1 MAFITGLLNYFAE
14 NGSQIFSLLLEHIRL
29 TAIAVGVA
37 ILIGVPLGIL
47 ICYIRKASKPVL
59 GVANVIQA
67 IPSMALLGFAIPL
80 LGIGTVPAVVV
91 VVLYSLLPIIKNTYA
106 GIQGINPEMV
116 EAAKGIGMSKF
127 QVLYK
132 VQIPQALPVIMAG
145 VRISSVTAVGLMTM
159 AAFIGG
165 GGLGVLVFA
174 GIRTVDN
181 YQIIAGALP
190 ACLLALLVDFIFG
203 VVEKLVTPI
212 SLQLTSQKNPKKTR
226 RTQKII
232 LAVTALVLVVLF
244 AWNGVS
250 SAISKMR
257 SGDTIAIGSKDFT
270 EQIILCHMMGD
281 LIEDNTD
288 LTVERIPSLGGAQV
302 VMSAITSGQ
311 VDLYM
316 DYTGTCYADTLG
328 YDPITDVQKVYD
340 TVVKDFDEKYDLTV
354 LDQTFNNTYTLAML
368 PERAKELGVK
378 TISDL
383 ARVSKDLVISPTLE
397 FTKRGD
403 CLPGLQK
410 AYNLQFKKVV
420 AMDSS
425 PRYIALVNGESDVVD
440 AFSTDGLLKKY
451 GLTVLEDDRQFFP
464 PYYTVPIIRN
474 DTLAE
479 HPELKDLLNELG
491 THLTEDVMIDLNY
504 QVDEE
509 GKDPK
514 DVAHAFLVSE
524 GLID

>member
-1 MAFITGLLNYFAE
+1 MAFFSGFWNYVTA
-14 NGSQIFSLLLEHIRL
+14 NWGQIWNLLLEHIQL
-29 TAIAVGVA
+29 TAIAVGLA
-37 ILIGVPLGIL
+37 ILIGVPLGIF
-47 ICYIRKASKPVL
+47 ICYIHKASKPVL
-59 GVANVIQA
+59 GLANVIQA
-67 IPSMALLGFAIPL
+67 VPSMALLGFAIPL
-80 LGIGTVPAVVV
+80 LGIGTLPAVVV

-106 GIQGINPEMV
+106 GIQGINPDTI
-116 EAAKGIGMSKF
+116 EAASAIGMSRF

-132 VQIPQALPVIMAG
+132 VQIPQALPVMMAG
-145 VRISSVTAVGLMTM
+145 VRISAVTAVGLMTM

-165 GGLGVLVFA
+165 GGLGYLVFS

-181 YQIIAGALP
+181 NQILAGALP
-190 ACLLALLVDFIFG
+190 ACLLALLVDYLFSVI
-203 VVEKLVTPI
+203 EKLVTPV
-212 SLQLTSQKNPKKTR
+212 SFQGGSVEQRKKARRRQKG
-226 RTQKII
+226 I
-232 LAVTALVLVVLF
+232 LGATALLLVVLF
-244 AWNGVS
+244 VGNSVS
-250 SAISKMR
+250 GALANR
-257 SGDTIAIGSKDFT
+257 NQGETITIGSKDFT

-281 LIEDNTD
+281 LIEENTD
-288 LTVERIPSLGGAQV
+288 LTVKRIPSLGGAQV

-311 VDLYM
+311 INLYM
-316 DYTGTCYADTLG
+316 DYTGTCYTDTLG
-328 YDPITDVQKVYD
+328 YEPTTDVQEVYD
-340 TVVKDFDEKYDLTV
+340 TVVKDFDEKYDLAV
-354 LDQTFNNTYTLAML
+354 LDQTFNNTYTLAME
-368 PERAKELGVK
+368 PERAEALGVK

-397 FTKRGD
+397 FTKRAD

-425 PRYIALVNGESDVVD
+425 PRYLALANGESDVVD

-474 DTLAE
+474 DTLEA
-479 HPELKDLLNELG
+479 HPELKELLNELG

-509 GKDPK
+509 GKDPEQ
-514 DVAHAFLVSE
+514 VAHTFLVE
-524 GLID
+524 EHLID

>member
-1 MAFITGLLNYFAE
+1 MDNMSFIQYFAE
-14 NGSQIFSLLLEHIRL
+14 NRGQIFSLFLEHIQL
-29 TAIAVGVA
+29 TAIAVGLA

-47 ICYIRKASKPVL
+47 VSYIRKASKPVL
-59 GVANVIQA
+59 GIASVVQA
-67 IPSMALLGFAIPL
+67 VPSMALLGLAIPL
-80 LGIGTVPAVVV
+80 LGIGTLPAVVV
-91 VVLYSLLPIIKNTYA
+91 VLLYSLLPIIKNTYT

-116 EAAKGIGMSKF
+116 EAAKGIGMSQF

-145 VRISSVTAVGLMTM
+145 VRISAVTAVGLMTM

-181 YQIIAGALP
+181 AQIVSGALP
-190 ACLLALLVDFIFG
+190 ACVLALLVDYLFG
-203 VVEKLVTPI
+203 VIEKLVTPI
-212 SLQLTSQKNPKKTR
+212 SLQLGGLKNPKKTR
-226 RTQKII
+226 RKQKVI
-232 LAVTALVLVVLF
+232 LSVTAAVLVVLF
-244 AWNGVS
+244 AWNSVS
-250 SAISKMR
+250 SALSNMGK
-257 SGDTIAIGSKDFT
+257 GDTIAIGSKDFT

-281 LIEDNTD
+281 LIEANTD
-288 LTVERIPSLGGAQV
+288 LSVKRIPSLGGAQV

-316 DYTGTCYADTLG
+316 DYTGTCFTDTLG

-340 TVVKDFDEKYDLTV
+340 TVVKDFNDKYDLAV

-368 PERAKELGVK
+368 PERAKELNVK

-383 ARVSKDLVISPTLE
+383 ARVSQDLVISPTLE

-410 AYNLQFKKVV
+410 AYNLRFKKVV

-425 PRYIALVNGESDVVD
+425 PRYIALANGESDVVD

-479 HPELKDLLNELG
+479 HPELKDLLNDLG
-491 THLTEDVMIDLNY
+491 THLTEDVMVDLNY

-509 GKDPK
+509 GKEPE
-514 DVAHAFLVSE
+514 DVAHDFLVAE
-524 GLID
+524 DLI